1 MNPRCPPNNQ
11 KLFVQRLIESGVPFV
26 YGFSFDAWFARENSP
41 SGGFGGLWED
51 QRQPKSVVAALDLGP
66 YAGWPDAPG

>member
-1 MNPRCPPNNQ
+1 MNPGCPPNNQ
-11 KLFVQRLIESGVPFV
+11 KLFVQRLIESCVPFV

-51 QRQPKSVVAALDLGP
+51 QRQPKPVVAALVFGP
-66 YAGWPDAPG
+66 YAGGPDARG